1 MPSLTRIS
9 KPSLTRII
17 DPITDFLSRG
27 PQGRPPPASSGLR
40 RPRRCLLTGGTAGAA
55 RTERRRPSRRSGTG
69 HAPTVSIRVMSES
82 LQLRVSSAA
91 SRVRAARLGAA
102 AGAAKLAG
110 ERWTQ
115 RPRAG
120 WVSSESLGP
129 CRSRLS
135 RSGLAGGNPAAAARG
150 RRGAVPDCRPAVARP
165 EGPRPASGCRP
176 RPRLQQQAAPPPSGR
191 GPPRSPTLLCSR
203 ATLRL
208 PDHSRS
214 IRVGPAGP
222 FKSAWPVH
230 PSQPADSIVQPAH
243 PSQFSWSIR
252 VRLAGPSESAQ
263 PVHPS
268 HASRSIRVSSAG
280 PSETGPPVHPSQAS
294 LSI

>member
-9 KPSLTRII
+9 KPSMTRII

-176 RPRLQQQAAPPPSGR
+176 RPRLQQQAAPPP
-191 GPPRSPTLLCSR
+191 PRAAASP
-203 ATLRL
+203 AAQ
-208 PDHSRS
+208 RS
-214 IRVGPAGP
+214 FAAGP
-222 FKSAWPVH
+222 HSDC
-230 PSQPADSIVQPAH
+230 QTT
-243 PSQFSWSIR
+243 
-252 VRLAGPSESAQ
+252 AGPSESVQ
-263 PVHPS
+263 PVHSSQPG
-268 HASRSIRVSSAG
+268 RSIRVSQ
-280 PSETGPPVHPSQAS
+280 P
-294 LSI
+294 IR

>member
-40 RPRRCLLTGGTAGAA
+40 RPRRCLLTGGAAGAA

-176 RPRLQQQAAPPPSGR
+176 RPRLQQQAAPPPL
-191 GPPRSPTLLCSR
+191 GPRQAPQPNAPLQQGHTPIARPQ
-203 ATLRL
+203 
-208 PDHSRS
+208 
-214 IRVGPAGP
+214 
-222 FKSAWPVH
+222 PVH
-230 PSQPADSIVQPAH
+230 PSRSSRSIQV
-243 PSQFSWSIR
+243 S
-252 VRLAGPSESAQ
+252 LAGPSESA
-263 PVHPS
+263 
-268 HASRSIRVSSAG
+268 SRFDSPAG
-280 PSETGPPVHPSQAS
+280 TSESVQLVHPSQAS
-294 LSI
+294 RSIRISPAGPS